1 MGRRRRRGDP
11 VNGWFIVDKPT
22 GPTST
27 AVVNEVR
34 RLANAA
40 KAGHGGTLDPL
51 ATGVLPV
58 ALGEATKTMRYI
70 VDGTK
75 SYRFTVRWGI
85 GTDSDD
91 ADGEAMAFSDTRPEA
106 AAVRAVLPR
115 FAGEIEQVPPRY
127 SAIKVAGQR
136 AYDLAR
142 GGESFDL
149 EARAVLIEAIDL
161 VATPDADHA
170 VFEVTCGPGAYM
182 RGLGRDIALALGTVG
197 HITALRRTR
206 VGPFREENAI
216 SLDAL
221 RSFEDSA
228 AVLQHMLPVETALD
242 DIPALALTDGEAR
255 RLRSGQAV
263 SLLRKMDLQRI
274 AGFNDGDTV
283 LALDKGKPIALTR
296 YTAGEVHPLRVL
308 NL

>member
-1 MGRRRRRGDP
+1 MGRRKRRGDP
-11 VNGWFIVDKPT
+11 VNGWFIVDKPS
-22 GPTST
+22 GITST
-27 AVVNEVR
+27 AVVNVVR

-75 SYRFTVRWGI
+75 SYQFTLRWGI
-85 GTDSDD
+85 ATDSED
-91 ADGEAMAFSDTRPEA
+91 ADGAVVETSPVRPDA

-115 FAGEIEQVPPRY
+115 FTGEIEQVPPRY

-149 EARAVLIEAIDL
+149 APRTVLIEQIEL
-161 VATPDADHA
+161 VAMPDADHGI
-170 VFEVTCGPGAYM
+170 FEVSCGAGAYM
-182 RGLGRDIALALGTVG
+182 RSLGRDIALAVGAIG
-197 HITALRRTR
+197 HISALRRTR

-228 AVLQHMLPVETALD
+228 AVLQYLLPVETALD

-255 RLRSGQAV
+255 RLRSGQAI

-274 AGFNDGDTV
+274 AGLNDGDTV
-283 LALDKGKPIALTR
+283 LALDRGKPIALTR
-296 YTAGEVHPLRVL
+296 YAAGEVHPLRVL

>member
-1 MGRRRRRGDP
+1 MGRRKRRGDP
-11 VNGWFIVDKPT
+11 VNGWFIIDKPS
-22 GPTST
+22 GMTST
-27 AVVNEVR
+27 AVVGEVR

-70 VDGTK
+70 VDSTK
-75 SYRFTVRWGI
+75 AYRFTLRWGI
-85 GTDSDD
+85 ATDSYD
-91 ADGEAMAFSDTRPEA
+91 ADGTVTETSPGRPDA
-106 AAVRAVLPR
+106 DAVRAVLPR
-115 FAGEIEQVPPRY
+115 FMGDIEQVPPRF

-142 GGESFDL
+142 DGEDFVL
-149 EARAVLIEAIDL
+149 EARTVRIEGIELADM
-161 VATPDADHA
+161 PDRDHA
-170 VFEVTCGPGAYM
+170 VFDVVCGAGAYM
-182 RGLGRDIALALGTVG
+182 RSLGRDIAEALGTVG

-206 VGPFREENAI
+206 VGPFREGDAI
-216 SLDAL
+216 SLDEL
-221 RSFEDSA
+221 RSFGDSA

-242 DIPALALTDGEAR
+242 DIPALALTDSEAR

-263 SLLRKMDLQRI
+263 PLLRKMDLQRI
-274 AGFNDGDTV
+274 AGLNDGDTV
-283 LALDKGKPIALTR
+283 LALGKGKPVALTR
-296 YTAGEVHPLRVL
+296 YAAGEVHPLRVL

>member
-1 MGRRRRRGDP
+1 MGRRSRRGDP
-11 VNGWFIVDKPT
+11 VHGWFIIDKPT
-22 GPTST
+22 GLTST
-27 AVVNEVR
+27 SVVNEVR

-70 VDGTK
+70 VDSTK
-75 SYRFTVRWGI
+75 AYRFTLRWGVA
-85 GTDSDD
+85 TDSDD
-91 ADGEAMAFSDTRPEA
+91 ADGAVVETSESRPNA
-106 AAVRAVLPR
+106 ASVRSVLAR
-115 FAGEIEQVPPRY
+115 FTGEIEQVPPRY

-142 GGESFDL
+142 DGEVFVL
-149 EARAVLIEAIDL
+149 KARTVLVEEIVLADM
-161 VATPDADHA
+161 PDEDHA
-170 VFEVTCGPGAYM
+170 VFDVVCGPGAYM
-182 RGLGRDIALALGTVG
+182 RGLGRDIALAVGTVG

-216 SLDAL
+216 SLDEL
-221 RSFEDSA
+221 RSFGDSA

-242 DIPALALTDGEAR
+242 DIPALALTDSEAR

-263 SLLRKMDLQRI
+263 PLLRKMDLQRI
-274 AGFNDGDTV
+274 AGLSDGDTV
-283 LALDKGKPIALTR
+283 LALGKGKPVALTR
-296 YTAGEVHPLRVL
+296 YAAGEVHPLRVL

>member
-1 MGRRRRRGDP
+1 MGRRRRRGDA

-75 SYRFTVRWGI
+75 SYRFTLRWGV

-91 ADGEAMAFSDTRPEA
+91 ADGAAAAFSDFRPEA
-106 AAVRAVLPR
+106 SAVRAVLPR

-149 EARAVLIEAIDL
+149 EARAVLVETIDL
-161 VATPDADHA
+161 VAMPDPDHA
-170 VFEVTCGPGAYM
+170 IFEVTCGPGAYM
-182 RGLGRDIALALGTVG
+182 RGLGRDIAQALGTVG

-274 AGFNDGDTV
+274 AGLNDGDTV
-283 LALDKGKPIALTR
+283 LALDRGKPIALTR

>member
-1 MGRRRRRGDP
+1 MGRRRRKGDP
-11 VNGWFIVDKPT
+11 VHGWFVIDKPV
-22 GPTST
+22 GLSSSA
-27 AVVNEVR
+27 AVNTVR

-51 ATGVLPV
+51 ATGVLPI

-70 VDGTK
+70 VDSTK
-75 SYRFTVRWGI
+75 EYRFTVRWGVA
-85 GTDSDD
+85 TATDD
-91 ADGEAMAFSDTRPEA
+91 AEGEIVERADGRPDA
-106 AAVRAVLPR
+106 DAIRAVLPR
-115 FAGEIEQVPPRY
+115 FTGEIEQVPPRY
-127 SAIKVAGQR
+127 SAIKVDGQR

-142 GGESFDL
+142 DGAEFDL
-149 EARAVLIEAIDL
+149 KSRIVLIKSIELEDI
-161 VATPDADHA
+161 PDPDHA
-170 VFEVTCGPGAYM
+170 SFHVVCGAGAYM
-182 RGLGRDIALALGTVG
+182 RSLGRDIALALGTVG

-206 VGPFREENAI
+206 VGPFREADAI

-221 RSFEDSA
+221 RSFGDSA

-255 RLRSGQAV
+255 RLRSGQSV
-263 SLLRKMDLQRI
+263 PLLRKTDLQRI

-283 LALDKGKPIALTR
+283 LALGKGKPVALTR
-296 YTAGEVHPLRVL
+296 YVAGEVQPLRVL

>member
-1 MGRRRRRGDP
+1 MGRRKRRGDP
-11 VNGWFIVDKPT
+11 VNGWFIIDKPP
-22 GPTST
+22 GLTST

-75 SYRFTVRWGI
+75 SYQFTLRWGVA
-85 GTDSDD
+85 TDSDD
-91 ADGEAMAFSDTRPEA
+91 ADGEVIETSDVRPEA

-115 FAGEIEQVPPRY
+115 FTGDIDQVPPRY

-142 GGESFDL
+142 EGESFDL
-149 EARAVLIEAIDL
+149 EARTVFIEAIEL
-161 VATPDADHA
+161 VAMPDVDHA
-170 VFEVTCGPGAYM
+170 VFEVICGPGAYM
-182 RGLGRDIALALGTVG
+182 RGLGRDIARALGTVG

-206 VGPFREENAI
+206 VGPFRVENAI
-216 SLDAL
+216 SLDEL

-242 DIPALALTDGEAR
+242 DIPALALTDSEAR

-263 SLLRKMDLQRI
+263 PLLRKMDLQRI
-274 AGFNDGDTV
+274 AGLNDGDTV
-283 LALDKGKPIALTR
+283 LALGRGKPIALTR
-296 YTAGEVHPLRVL
+296 YAAGEVHPLRVL

>member
-11 VNGWFIVDKPT
+11 VHGWFIVDKPS
-22 GPTST
+22 GMTST

-70 VDGTK
+70 VDSTK
-75 SYRFTVRWGI
+75 AYRFTVRWGEA
-85 GTDSDD
+85 TDSDD
-91 ADGEAMAFSDTRPEA
+91 ADGTVVETAAGRPEA
-106 AAVRAVLPR
+106 AEIEAVLPR
-115 FAGEIEQVPPRY
+115 FLGEIEQVPPRY
-127 SAIKVAGQR
+127 SAIKVDGQR
-136 AYDLAR
+136 AYDMAR
-142 GGESFDL
+142 DGEDFDL
-149 EARAVLIEAIDL
+149 AARTVLIEEIAL
-161 VATPDADHA
+161 TGQPDPDHA
-170 VFEVTCGPGAYM
+170 DFEVVCGAGAYM
-182 RGLGRDIALALGTVG
+182 RALGRDIAQALGTVG

-216 SLDAL
+216 SLDEL
-221 RSFEDSA
+221 RSFGDSA
-228 AVLQHMLPVETALD
+228 AVLRQMLPVETALD
-242 DIPALALTDGEAR
+242 DIPALALTDSEAR

-263 SLLRKMDLQRI
+263 PLLRKMDLQRI
-274 AGFNDGDTV
+274 AGLHDGDTV
-283 LALDKGKPIALTR
+283 LAFGKGKPVALTR

>member
-1 MGRRRRRGDP
+1 MGRRKRRGDP
-11 VNGWFIVDKPT
+11 VNGWLIIDKPP

-51 ATGVLPV
+51 ATGILPV

-75 SYRFTVRWGI
+75 SYQFTLRWGVA
-85 GTDSDD
+85 TNSDD
-91 ADGEAMAFSDTRPEA
+91 ADGKAIEASDVRPEA

-115 FAGEIEQVPPRY
+115 FTGEIEQIPPRY

-142 GGESFDL
+142 EGESFDL
-149 EARAVLIEAIDL
+149 EARTVFIEAIEL
-161 VATPDADHA
+161 VGVPDADQA
-170 VFEVTCGPGAYM
+170 VFEVVCGPGAYM
-182 RGLGRDIALALGTVG
+182 RGLGRDIARALGTVG

-206 VGPFREENAI
+206 VGPFRLENAI
-216 SLDAL
+216 SLDEL

-228 AVLQHMLPVETALD
+228 AVLQHVLPVETALD
-242 DIPALALTDGEAR
+242 DIPALALTDSEAR

-263 SLLRKMDLQRI
+263 PLLRKMDLQRI
-274 AGFNDGDTV
+274 AGLNDGDTV
-283 LALDKGKPIALTR
+283 LALGRGKPIALTR
-296 YTAGEVHPLRVL
+296 YAAGEVHPLRVL

>member
-11 VNGWFIVDKPT
+11 VNGWFIIDKPS

-58 ALGEATKTMRYI
+58 ALGEATKTMSYI

-75 SYRFTVRWGI
+75 SYRFTLRWGI

-91 ADGEAMAFSDTRPEA
+91 AEGAVVETSDRRPDA
-106 AAVRAVLPR
+106 DAVRAVLPR
-115 FAGEIEQVPPRY
+115 FTGEIEQVPPRY

-142 GGESFDL
+142 DGESFEL
-149 EARAVLIEAIDL
+149 EARFVWIERIAL
-161 VATPDADHA
+161 AGMPDPDHA

-182 RGLGRDIALALGTVG
+182 RGLGRDIARALGTVG
-197 HITALRRTR
+197 HIVALRRTR

-228 AVLQHMLPVETALD
+228 AVLQHLLPVETALD
-242 DIPALALTDGEAR
+242 DIPALALTDSEAR
-255 RLRSGQAV
+255 RLQSGQAV
-263 SLLRKMDLQRI
+263 SLLRKTDLQRI
-274 AGFNDGDTV
+274 AGLNDGDTV
-283 LALDKGKPIALTR
+283 LALGRGKPIALTR
-296 YTAGEVHPLRVL
+296 YAAGEVHPVRVL

>member
-11 VNGWFIVDKPT
+11 VHGWFVIDKPS
-22 GPTST
+22 GMTST
-27 AVVNEVR
+27 AVVGAVR
-34 RLANAA
+34 RLTNAA

-70 VDGTK
+70 VDSTK
-75 SYRFTVRWGI
+75 AYCFTLRWGVA
-85 GTDSDD
+85 TDSDD
-91 ADGEAMAFSDTRPEA
+91 ADGAVVKTADGRPDA
-106 AAVRAVLPR
+106 AAVRAVLGR
-115 FAGEIEQVPPRY
+115 FTGEIEQVPPRY

-142 GGESFDL
+142 DGEAFEL
-149 EARAVLIEAIDL
+149 EARTVWIDAIRL
-161 VATPDADHA
+161 VDMPDADHA
-170 VFEVTCGPGAYM
+170 VFEVVCGAGSYM
-182 RGLGRDIALALGTVG
+182 RSLARDIALAVGTLG

-206 VGPFREENAI
+206 VGPFGEENAI

-221 RSFEDSA
+221 RSFGDSA

-242 DIPALALTDGEAR
+242 DIPALALTDSEAR

-263 SLLRKMDLQRI
+263 PLLRKMDLQRI
-274 AGFNDGDTV
+274 AGLNDGDTV
-283 LALDKGKPIALTR
+283 LAFGKGKPVALTR

-308 NL
+308 NI

>member
-1 MGRRRRRGDP
+1 
-11 VNGWFIVDKPT
+11 VHGWFIIDKPT
-22 GPTST
+22 GMTST

-70 VDGTK
+70 VDSTK
-75 SYRFTVRWGI
+75 SYQFTLRWGVA
-85 GTDSDD
+85 TDSDD
-91 ADGEAMAFSDTRPEA
+91 SDGAVVGTADGRPA
-106 AAVRAVLPR
+106 AEAVRAVLPR
-115 FAGEIEQVPPRY
+115 FTGAIEQVPPRY

-136 AYDLAR
+136 AYDRAR
-142 GGESFDL
+142 DGEDFEL
-149 EARAVLIEAIDL
+149 EARTVQIKEIALAGM
-161 VATPDADHA
+161 PDADHA
-170 VFEVTCGPGAYM
+170 VFDVSCGPGAYM

-216 SLDAL
+216 SLDEL
-221 RSFEDSA
+221 RSFGDSA

-255 RLRSGQAV
+255 RLRNGQAV
-263 SLLRKMDLQRI
+263 PLLRKMDLQRI
-274 AGFNDGDTV
+274 AGLNDGDTV
-283 LALDKGKPIALTR
+283 LALGKGKLVALTR

>member
-1 MGRRRRRGDP
+1 MSRRRRRGDP
-11 VNGWFIVDKPT
+11 VNGWFIIDKPS

-51 ATGVLPV
+51 ATGILPV
-58 ALGEATKTMRYI
+58 ALGEATKTMSYI

-75 SYRFTVRWGI
+75 SYRFTLRWGV

-91 ADGEAMAFSDTRPEA
+91 AEGAVVETCDGRPGA
-106 AAVRAVLPR
+106 DAVRAVLPR
-115 FAGEIEQVPPRY
+115 FTGEIAQVPPRY

-149 EARAVLIEAIDL
+149 EPRIVWIERIELAGM
-161 VATPDADHA
+161 PDPDHA
-170 VFEVTCGPGAYM
+170 IFEVTCGPGAYM
-182 RGLGRDIALALGTVG
+182 RGLGRDIARALGTAG

-228 AVLQHMLPVETALD
+228 AVLQHLLPVETALD

-255 RLRSGQAV
+255 RLQSGQAV
-263 SLLRKMDLQRI
+263 SLLRKTDLQRI
-274 AGFNDGDTV
+274 AGLNDGDTV
-283 LALDKGKPIALTR
+283 LALGRGKPIALTR
-296 YTAGEVHPLRVL
+296 YAAGEVHPVRVL

>member
-75 SYRFTVRWGI
+75 SYRFTVRWGV

-91 ADGEAMAFSDTRPEA
+91 TDGAATAFSDTRPEA

-161 VATPDADHA
+161 VATPDANHA

-296 YTAGEVHPLRVL
+296 YSAGEVHPLRVL

>member
-1 MGRRRRRGDP
+1 MGRRKRRGDP
-11 VNGWFIVDKPT
+11 VNGWFIIDKPT
-22 GPTST
+22 GLTST
-27 AVVNEVR
+27 AVVNEMR

-75 SYRFTVRWGI
+75 SYQFTLRWGI
-85 GTDSDD
+85 ATDSDD
-91 ADGEAMAFSDTRPEA
+91 ADGAVIATSDGRPEA

-115 FAGEIEQVPPRY
+115 FTGEISQIPPRY

-142 GGESFDL
+142 EGESFDL
-149 EARAVLIEAIDL
+149 EARTVFVEAIEL
-161 VATPDADHA
+161 VATPDPDHA
-170 VFEVTCGPGAYM
+170 IFEVTCGPGAYM
-182 RGLGRDIALALGTVG
+182 RGLGRDIAQAVGTVG

-206 VGPFREENAI
+206 VGPFRVENAI
-216 SLDAL
+216 SLDEL

-242 DIPALALTDGEAR
+242 DIPALALTDSEAR

-263 SLLRKMDLQRI
+263 PLLRKMDLQRI
-274 AGFNDGDTV
+274 AGLNDGDTV
-283 LALDKGKPIALTR
+283 LALGRGKPIALTR
-296 YTAGEVHPLRVL
+296 YAAGEVHPLRVL

>member
-1 MGRRRRRGDP
+1 MGRRRRRADP
-11 VNGWFIVDKPT
+11 VHGWFVIDKPS
-22 GPTST
+22 GITST

-70 VDGTK
+70 VDSTK
-75 SYRFTVRWGI
+75 AYRFTLRWGI
-85 GTDSDD
+85 ATDSDD
-91 ADGEAMAFSDTRPEA
+91 ADGEAVGTADGRPDA
-106 AAVRAVLPR
+106 TAIRAVLPR
-115 FAGEIEQVPPRY
+115 FIGEIDQVPPRY
-127 SAIKVAGQR
+127 SAIKVDGQR

-142 GGESFDL
+142 DGEEFSL
-149 EARAVLIEAIDL
+149 ESRTVLIHEIVLAGM
-161 VATPDADHA
+161 PDPDHA
-170 VFEVTCGPGAYM
+170 VFDVVCGPGAYM
-182 RGLGRDIALALGTVG
+182 RALGRDIALALGTLG
-197 HITALRRTR
+197 HITQLRRTR
-206 VGPFREENAI
+206 VGPFREADAI

-221 RSFEDSA
+221 RSFGDSA

-242 DIPALALTDGEAR
+242 DIPALALTDSEAR

-263 SLLRKMDLQRI
+263 PLLRKMDLQRI
-274 AGFNDGDTV
+274 AGLSDGDTV
-283 LALDKGKPIALTR
+283 LAMGKGKPVALTR
-296 YTAGEVHPLRVL
+296 YSAGEVHPLRVL

>member
-1 MGRRRRRGDP
+1 MGRRKRRGDS
-11 VNGWFIVDKPT
+11 VNGWFIVDKPS
-22 GPTST
+22 GMTST

-75 SYRFTVRWGI
+75 SYRFTLRWGI
-85 GTDSDD
+85 ATDTDDSDGAVIESSTVRPD
-91 ADGEAMAFSDTRPEA
+91 AAG
-106 AAVRAVLPR
+106 VRAVLPR
-115 FAGEIEQVPPRY
+115 YTGEIEQVPPRY

-142 GGESFDL
+142 EGEIFDL
-149 EARAVLIEAIDL
+149 EARTVLVESIVLAEM
-161 VATPDADHA
+161 PDADHA

-182 RGLGRDIALALGTVG
+182 RGLARDIAQSLGTLG
-197 HITALRRTR
+197 HITQLRRTR

-216 SLDAL
+216 SLDEL
-221 RSFEDSA
+221 RSFADSA

-242 DIPALALTDGEAR
+242 DIPALALTDSEAR

-263 SLLRKMDLQRI
+263 PLLRKMDLQRI
-274 AGFNDGDTV
+274 AGLNDGDTV
-283 LALDKGKPIALTR
+283 LALGRGKPIALTR
-296 YTAGEVHPLRVL
+296 YAAGEVHPLRVL

>member
-11 VNGWFIVDKPT
+11 VHGWFIVDKPS
-22 GPTST
+22 GITST
-27 AVVNEVR
+27 SVVNEVR

-51 ATGVLPV
+51 ATGILPV

-70 VDGTK
+70 VDSTK
-75 SYRFTVRWGI
+75 TYQFTLRWGI
-85 GTDSDD
+85 ATDSDD
-91 ADGEAMAFSDTRPEA
+91 SDGEAVETADGRPKTAEIEA
-106 AAVRAVLPR
+106 ALPR
-115 FAGEIEQVPPRY
+115 FIGEIEQIPPRY
-127 SAIKVAGQR
+127 SAIKVDGQR
-136 AYDLAR
+136 AYDRAR
-142 GGESFDL
+142 DGEDFEL
-149 EARAVLIEAIDL
+149 EARTILIEDFSL
-161 VATPDADHA
+161 SGQPDADHA
-170 VFEVTCGPGAYM
+170 IFDVVCGPGAYM
-182 RGLGRDIALALGTVG
+182 RGLARDIARVLGTVG

-206 VGPFREENAI
+206 VGPFREEDAI

-221 RSFEDSA
+221 RSFGDSA

-242 DIPALALTDGEAR
+242 DIPALALTDSEAR

-274 AGFNDGDTV
+274 AGLQDGDTV
-283 LALDKGKPIALTR
+283 LAFGKGKPVALTR
-296 YTAGEVHPLRVL
+296 YSAGEVHPLRVL

>member
-1 MGRRRRRGDP
+1 MGRRKRRGDP
-11 VNGWFIVDKPT
+11 VNGWFVIDKPS
-22 GPTST
+22 GLTST

-75 SYRFTVRWGI
+75 SYQFTLRWGI
-85 GTDSDD
+85 ATDSDD
-91 ADGEAMAFSDTRPEA
+91 ADGEVIETSDARPEA

-115 FAGEIEQVPPRY
+115 FTGDIDQVPPRY

-142 GGESFDL
+142 EGESFDL
-149 EARAVLIEAIDL
+149 EARTVFIEAIEL

-170 VFEVTCGPGAYM
+170 VFEVICGPGAYM
-182 RGLGRDIALALGTVG
+182 RGLGRDIARALGTVG

-206 VGPFREENAI
+206 VGPFRVENAI
-216 SLDAL
+216 SLDEL
-221 RSFEDSA
+221 RSFADSA
-228 AVLQHMLPVETALD
+228 AVLQHLLPVETALD
-242 DIPALALTDGEAR
+242 DIPALALTDSEAR

-263 SLLRKMDLQRI
+263 PLLRKMDLQRI
-274 AGFNDGDTV
+274 AGLNDGDTV
-283 LALDKGKPIALTR
+283 LALGRGKPIALTR
-296 YTAGEVHPLRVL
+296 YAAGEVHPLRVL

>member
-1 MGRRRRRGDP
+1 MGRRRRKGDP
-11 VNGWFIVDKPT
+11 VHGWFIVDKPS
-22 GPTST
+22 GITST

-51 ATGVLPV
+51 ATGILPI

-70 VDGTK
+70 VDSTK
-75 SYRFTVRWGI
+75 AYRFTLRWGVA
-85 GTDSDD
+85 TDSDA
-91 ADGEAMAFSDTRPEA
+91 ADGEVTETAEGRPDA
-106 AAVRAVLPR
+106 AAIRDVLPR
-115 FAGEIEQVPPRY
+115 FIGDINQIPPRY

-136 AYDLAR
+136 AYDRAR
-142 GGESFDL
+142 GGEDFEL
-149 EARAVLIEAIDL
+149 EARTVWIEDIELSDQ
-161 VATPDADHA
+161 PDADHA
-170 VFEVTCGPGAYM
+170 VFDVVCGPGAYM

-197 HITALRRTR
+197 HITALHRTR

-216 SLDAL
+216 SLDEL
-221 RSFEDSA
+221 RSFGDSA

-263 SLLRKMDLQRI
+263 PLLRKMDLKRI
-274 AGFNDGDTV
+274 AGLSDGDTV
-283 LALDKGKPIALTR
+283 LAFGKGKPVALTR
-296 YTAGEVHPLRVL
+296 YAAGEVHPLRVL